1 METLNRKKC
10 SVLENINQINGFL
23 SELKNNDVINE
34 CQLNDIKKSLSDIYI
49 NLTKPL
55 IVTLVGSFSSG
66 KSTFINAIIQ
76 ERILPERIMPCTGM
90 VCKIGYCDS
99 HLKIQYLENG
109 QKIKKEINAEELK
122 RYIDINDPAYFKRE
136 ISDVIEIFHKNDFC
150 EKDIV
155 LVDTPG
161 FNDPNFHD
169 NATNLALE
177 KADAVIYCMSAVH
190 AYSNNDVEKINDL
203 HQRGFD
209 SIFYVVGFMDTLYL
223 NDKNN
228 GTNETD
234 AFKKNL
240 ISNLAVHTSLH
251 EDGIFFVSAS
261 DELNK
266 VYKKPSLPEDNG
278 IENVRIKIWDYL
290 QKNRLPIKLERAY
303 SNLNNIG
310 LILDE
315 QIKLLK
321 NDKQISLDSLNEQ
334 IKLIQR
340 NKEDAQRCYDLIH
353 KIYSQYEKETYSFI
367 ESQFNAEIKGILD
380 NIDKWV
386 DEEFNFTAF
395 SIIPGVNDDY
405 LQKQLDVIQ
414 RKCEDR
420 IHEGIEKRIVPYINT
435 ATNNLKK
442 EIQHII
448 ENYIIA
454 VNIDNKKID
463 SSVSLHVVVKNSPLK
478 PVITSLPLMATL
490 VLLKDSAAL
499 ATALA
504 FNPIIAAIAAL
515 GIFGVFHRDRK
526 KKIASCIKSQLKS
539 YSLVSQYVKSI
550 MCSIRWKD
558 DVAIISSHFA
568 DVLKRCND
576 DIYKLN
582 CRCKELEIIIKN
594 ITNIESQ
601 KSDIFNQL

>member
-10 SVLENINQINGFL
+10 SILENINQINGL
-23 SELKNNDVINE
+23 LPELKNNDIINE
-34 CQLNDIKKSLSDIYI
+34 DQLNDIEKSLSDIYI
-49 NLTKPL
+49 NLNKPL

-66 KSTFINAIIQ
+66 KSTLINAIIQ

-109 QKIKKEINAEELK
+109 QRIKKEINAEELK

-161 FNDPNFHD
+161 FNDPNFLD
-169 NATNLALE
+169 DATNLALG

-190 AYSNNDVEKINDL
+190 AYSNNDVEKIKDL
-203 HQRGFD
+203 HQRGLD
-209 SIFYVVGFMDTLYL
+209 SIFYVIGFMDTLYL
-223 NDKNN
+223 NDMNSE
-228 GTNETD
+228 TNETD

-240 ISNLAVHTSLH
+240 VSNLAMHTSLR

-266 VYKKPSLPEDNG
+266 IYKKTSLLKDNG
-278 IENVRIKIWDYL
+278 IENVRLKVWDYL

-303 SNLNNIG
+303 INLNNIG

-321 NDKQISLDSLNEQ
+321 SDNQVNLDSLNEQ
-334 IKLIQR
+334 IKLLKR
-340 NKEDAQRCYDLIH
+340 NKEDAQRCYDS
-353 KIYSQYEKETYSFI
+353 IYKVYNQYEKETYSFI
-367 ESQFNAEIKGILD
+367 EAQFDAEIKNILD
-380 NIDKWV
+380 NIDQWV
-386 DEEFNFTAF
+386 DDEFNFTAF
-395 SIIPGVNDDY
+395 TLISGVIDDY
-405 LQKQLDVIQ
+405 LKEQLNVIQ
-414 RKCEDR
+414 RKCEER
-420 IHEGIEKRIVPYINT
+420 IQEGIEKRIVPYINA

-463 SSVSLHVVVKNSPLK
+463 SSVSLHVVVKNNPLN

-504 FNPIIAAIAAL
+504 FNPIIASVAAL
-515 GIFGVFHRDRK
+515 GIFGIFQRERK

-550 MCSIRWKD
+550 MGSIRWKD
-558 DVAIISSHFA
+558 DIAIIGSHLA
-568 DVLKRCND
+568 DILKRYND

-582 CRCKELEIIIKN
+582 CRCEELEIIIKN
-594 ITNIESQ
+594 INNIEFQ
-601 KSDIFNQL
+601 KSEIFKQL